1 MNTRTLWA
9 AAATVLAVTVLPACS
24 SDSDTTTD
32 EATTTTS
39 ADTTGTEPTTAAETT
54 SGTAEAPVDAA
65 ELQTQMD
72 VFFDPAAPVDAKI
85 AVIENGE
92 ARTAVIT
99 QFNEVLTGYPLTA
112 AVGEVNGVDDTTVT
126 AVTEIAGP
134 HGGAPV
140 TLTFTEVDD
149 AWLLADD
156 STCSVLEMGR
166 LTCE

>member
-24 SDSDTTTD
+24 SDTDTTTD
-32 EATTTTS
+32 ASTTTTS
-39 ADTTGTEPTTAAETT
+39 ADNTGAEATTGTV
-54 SGTAEAPVDAA
+54 EAPVAA
-65 ELQTQMD
+65 ADLQAQMD
-72 VFFDPAAPVDAKI
+72 VFFDPAAPVDAKV

-92 ARTAVIT
+92 TRTAVIT

-112 AVGEVNGVDDTTVT
+112 TVEEVTGVDDTTVT
-126 AVTEIAGP
+126 AVTEVAGP
-134 HGGAPV
+134 HGGAPL

-156 STCSVLEMGR
+156 STCSILELGR

>member
-24 SDSDTTTD
+24 SDGDTTSD

-39 ADTTGTEPTTAAETT
+39 ADTTGIETTTATET
-54 SGTAEAPVDAA
+54 SGTAQAPVDAA

-112 AVGEVNGVDDTTVT
+112 TVGEVNGVDDTTVT

>member
-24 SDSDTTTD
+24 SDSDPTTDASTTTA
-32 EATTTTS
+32 ETTS
-39 ADTTGTEPTTAAETT
+39 AAETT
-54 SGTAEAPVDAA
+54 GTAAAPVDAA
-65 ELQTQMD
+65 ELQAPMD

-112 AVGEVNGVDDTTVT
+112 TIGEVTGVDDTTVT
-126 AVTEIAGP
+126 AVTDISGP
-134 HGGAPV
+134 HGGAPL

-156 STCSVLEMGR
+156 STCSILEMGR